1 MKVILGFDRKDV
13 KHFRILFAV
22 FFFFFVGVLIL
33 YGWNLCF
40 VAAWGW
46 VE

>member
-22 FFFFFVGVLIL
+22 FFFFVGVLIL